1 MASPNARG
9 AWATGSIGQPGGRG
23 YAFEVARAVTRFA
36 FADVGL
42 SQLRAGHA
50 HDNPASGR
58 VLAKLGFSPLDTVQ
72 RFSRPR
78 GENIMQRRYVLTSLR
93 A

>member
-1 MASPNARG
+1 M
-9 AWATGSIGQPGGRG
+9 T
-23 YAFEVARAVTRFA
+23 T
-36 FADVGL
+36 
-42 SQLRAGHA
+42 
-50 HDNPASGR
+50 
-58 VLAKLGFSPLDTVQ
+58 FSPLDTVQ